1 MPEIKIKIRD
11 KRAGGTGTVICGNSD
26 YTVAW
31 DLDQEWT
38 PYDTKTMRVNLAD
51 GTYQDVVFAGD
62 TAALPTLSTPGWAS
76 VGLYAGD
83 LHTSRAADLRG
94 ATVRHHAQR
103 RSRQPHAR
111 RVRSADGAYQGPG
124 RRTGRKGRDRPGWP
138 ARPARPARPRRCN
151 RPAGTCGS

>member
-62 TAALPTLSTPGWAS
+62 TAALPTLSALIVRVRCGKALS
-76 VGLYAGD
+76 VRLMMED
-83 LHTSRAADLRG
+83 AADMPNPDSFAQAG
-94 ATVRHHAQR
+94 KMTVD
-103 RSRQPHAR
+103 S
-111 RVRSADGAYQGPG
+111 SDGALCV
-124 RRTGRKGRDRPGWP
+124 TLDFRKGGEI
-138 ARPARPARPRRCN
+138 
-151 RPAGTCGS
+151 S